1 MDFIGNL
8 NLLLNEHGV
17 KKSKLLSDLKIGKN
31 QFKYWEDKGNLPNG
45 ETLIKIAE
53 YFNVTI
59 DYLLL
64 GKEQTQSPLMKFD
77 LTTDELKLINYF
89 RELDPI
95 DQDSFIGDLAK
106 AVKSKAD
113 EKAGMEAGADFCDY
127 DIVSKTRIE

>member
-53 YFNVTI
+53 IYNVTL
-59 DYLLL
+59 DYLV
-64 GKEQTQSPLMKFD
+64 GRDTK
-77 LTTDELKLINYF
+77 
-89 RELDPI
+89 
-95 DQDSFIGDLAK
+95 
-106 AVKSKAD
+106 
-113 EKAGMEAGADFCDY
+113 
-127 DIVSKTRIE
+127 